1 MSELE
6 ALIRSAKDYVQPS
19 QDLRPRILEAARSQH
34 RAMSC
39 LRHAAVAL
47 LMISALATGLHG
59 MNGFVLS
66 TTTPEQL
73 LSSAA
78 HDNWGLVDSFTEL
91 RRRQAILLGSTADFP
106 PPKS

>member
-19 QDLRPRILEAARSQH
+19 EDLRPRILEAARSQ
-34 RAMSC
+34 RRVMSC
-39 LRHAAVAL
+39 LRHAAAML
-47 LMISALATGLHG
+47 LMAGAFATGLHG
-59 MNGFVLS
+59 MNGFVFS

-91 RRRQAILLGSTADFP
+91 RRRQAIMLGSTVDFP